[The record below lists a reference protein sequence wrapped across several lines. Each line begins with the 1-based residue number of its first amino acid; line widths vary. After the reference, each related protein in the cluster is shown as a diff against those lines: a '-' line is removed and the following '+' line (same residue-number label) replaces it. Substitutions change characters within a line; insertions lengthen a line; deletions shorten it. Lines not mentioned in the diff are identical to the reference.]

1 MATAY
6 KYVKR
11 EPTDNINWAEVGAD
25 FSNMLQEEMAV
36 RQQKKDAI
44 DQATRE
50 YQKVLNNVPQGENT
64 DLNGMA
70 LGFADDLQKQML
82 MQETLL
88 KSGQLDPRQYTI
100 MRQNLADGT
109 DQGFGLLQDYNDE
122 YSKKM
127 AMLDPNLPVSEQLS
141 AIDLEI
147 MGNVEGFANFNDAKL
162 IINPQTGLVS
172 MAKMIKD
179 PDNPDGA
186 LIPDPDP
193 NNLVS
198 VQNLK
203 NRIKTNITKYDVVG
217 NAQKWT
223 ETLGKEVMSVVE
235 TMGTTLSAGTIRK
248 VEDITSR
255 GLVRPGMTPEEKQAL
270 ADDIGI
276 TVKQLESYNSFRQAQ
291 NNWADCQINDE
302 NFSGASILMDFA
314 NFTPD
319 GKEYKTTFNPK
330 DVYVNGKDGTR
341 IKGAENII
349 LLETVNGKT
358 QTVLS
363 DEQREVAKTVLKSQV
378 GVQVDYE
385 STVDSEFMKK
395 EARPKNPSEIERGDL
410 EKKQNNV
417 FSNVA
422 KLYYGDNDEVMEAI
436 NFLRST
442 NPDITDIDR
451 AGEDVIIRY
460 SDGNQETI
468 TFGDQGQQQW
478 VEGATNFFLSEDDK
492 ISDINQVS
500 KRVRLDPDR
509 QLNTTSVGYGGQEF
523 EEKEDLLPAYQRKL
537 EESAPAA
544 SSILKP
550 DDENN
555 SDTRL
560 QTYVTSLPGLSQ
572 FTVAQTGGG
581 VTDEL
586 VIKNAEGEEITS
598 INLDLSTYGTQAKFN
613 DAMEAFMKSL
623 HNLSADQLSMEDM
636 ALQVQGSRQ
645 TTRRTRGTLRGGNNN
660 NNNNNNSNNNDR
672 SRYNNSSG
680 G

>member
-179 PDNPDGA
+179 PENPDGA

-223 ETLGKEVMSVVE
+223 DTLGKEVISVVE
-235 TMGTTLSAGTIRK
+235 SMGSTLSAGTIRK

-255 GLVRPGMTPEEKQAL
+255 GAIRPGMTEAEIQIL
-270 ADDIGI
+270 ADEAGV
-276 TVKQLESYNSFRQAQ
+276 TVEQLQSYNSFRQAQ
-291 NNWADCQINDE
+291 NNWADGQINDE

-319 GKEYKTTFNPK
+319 G
-330 DVYVNGKDGTR
+330 
-341 IKGAENII
+341 
-349 LLETVNGKT
+349 
-358 QTVLS
+358 
-363 DEQREVAKTVLKSQV
+363 
-378 GVQVDYE
+378 
-385 STVDSEFMKK
+385 
-395 EARPKNPSEIERGDL
+395 
-410 EKKQNNV
+410 
-417 FSNVA
+417 
-422 KLYYGDNDEVMEAI
+422 
-436 NFLRST
+436 
-442 NPDITDIDR
+442 
-451 AGEDVIIRY
+451 
-460 SDGNQETI
+460 
-468 TFGDQGQQQW
+468 
-478 VEGATNFFLSEDDK
+478 
-492 ISDINQVS
+492 
-500 KRVRLDPDR
+500 
-509 QLNTTSVGYGGQEF
+509 
-523 EEKEDLLPAYQRKL
+523 
-537 EESAPAA
+537 
-544 SSILKP
+544 
-550 DDENN
+550 
-555 SDTRL
+555 
-560 QTYVTSLPGLSQ
+560 
-572 FTVAQTGGG
+572 
-581 VTDEL
+581 
-586 VIKNAEGEEITS
+586 
-598 INLDLSTYGTQAKFN
+598 
-613 DAMEAFMKSL
+613 
-623 HNLSADQLSMEDM
+623 
-636 ALQVQGSRQ
+636 
-645 TTRRTRGTLRGGNNN
+645 
-660 NNNNNNSNNNDR
+660 
-672 SRYNNSSG
+672 
-680 G
+680 